1 MTSIHNGRAIGSGG
15 DIIAGAGIAGTTIAM
30 TRGVGITVVEQPQT
44 VATSGN
50 EHSKAKK
57 KRGRRVIPAADAAN
71 RSGLVEQSWVT
82 SPRLIQ
88 RALALRRLAYSNFG
102 DGPLCDNIITFAR
115 PVNIDSKDRTALHPP
130 SAVRRA
136 LRCRSDSRPVR
147 RRAAGSVR
155 QDARVRGE
163 ALDLE

>member
-44 VATSGN
+44 VAASGN

-57 KRGRRVIPAADAAN
+57 MRGRRVIPATDAAN

-88 RALALRRLAYSNFG
+88 RALALRRLAYSNFA
-102 DGPLCDNIITFAR
+102 DGPVFDNIITFA
-115 PVNIDSKDRTALHPP
+115 
-130 SAVRRA
+130 
-136 LRCRSDSRPVR
+136 
-147 RRAAGSVR
+147 
-155 QDARVRGE
+155 
-163 ALDLE
+163 